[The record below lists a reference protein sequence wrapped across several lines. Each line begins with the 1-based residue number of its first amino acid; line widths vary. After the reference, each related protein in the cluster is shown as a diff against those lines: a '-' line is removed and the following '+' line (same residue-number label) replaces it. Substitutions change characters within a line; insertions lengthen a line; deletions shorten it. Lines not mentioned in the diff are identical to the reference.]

1 VLAGLT
7 LAVPGALALAALV
20 PLIWWLHRARPHGEP
35 LEVASLVLFRQQSG
49 SPPSIEPR
57 PADRPDRAW
66 IRRALLV
73 LALTGSL
80 TGMREPTRTPP
91 VVVWIDSSPS
101 MQTRERGATR
111 LQTALAN
118 LDRELA
124 GRGVREV
131 TLRSLGRADLALR
144 ERVPFDARRVA
155 LRMPAGA
162 PILPE
167 PAALDRSAEHWLV
180 TDGTDEAVFRWLS
193 VAPLAHVVPAGIL
206 TENDA
211 VTLLAYRPSLLGN
224 GCGDAIVTVYDAG
237 LSTSRRRLDLTA
249 PPCAATGSSASAP
262 PAYTDLTLQ
271 AGQTQTLHFSV
282 GRPPLRI
289 EASLTPA
296 DALPDDDRLALEV
309 TRPLTERVAVDPAC
323 GRGLEAAVQAD
334 PAVVAAPPQDAQ
346 LLVDCSLRW
355 PDSALP
361 RLIVHPAALPQALLW
376 PLRWHWRPGPR
387 AEGRVLSSPAG
398 RPLAVLRP
406 GPPRTLATV
415 LDLQDGELA
424 ARSEY
429 PLLVASL
436 LDATAG
442 EVLTERL
449 LHTAHAPADAR
460 IAPDTA
466 ALARWQRAHRGSRAP
481 LAAHG
486 SVDLTPAMLSLSVL
500 LAVWE
505 LAAAAR
511 ALVAV
516 RRYYSG
522 AAP

>member
-73 LALTGSL
+73 LALAGSL
-80 TGMREPTRTPP
+80 AGVHELTRMPP
-91 VVVWIDSSPS
+91 VVAWIDSSPS
-101 MQTRERGATR
+101 MQTREHGTTR
-111 LQTALAN
+111 LQTALAD

-124 GRGVREV
+124 GRGVTAV
-131 TLRSLGRADLALR
+131 TLRSLAQADLTLR

-155 LRMPAGA
+155 LRMPTGA
-162 PILPE
+162 PIFPE
-167 PAALDRSAEHWLV
+167 AAALDRSAEHWLV
-180 TDGTDEAVFRWLS
+180 TDGTDDAVFRWLS
-193 VAPLAHVVPAGIL
+193 AAPVAHIVPAGIL
-206 TENDA
+206 TENAA

-224 GCGDAIVTVYDAG
+224 GCGDAIVTVYNAG
-237 LSTSRRRLDLTA
+237 RAASRRRLDLTA
-249 PPCAATGSSASAP
+249 PPCAAAGSSSSAP
-262 PAYTDLTLQ
+262 PTHTDLTLQ
-271 AGQTQTLHFSV
+271 AGQTQTLHFTV
-282 GRPPLRI
+282 GPPPLRI
-289 EASLTPA
+289 EASLAPA
-296 DALPDDDRLALEV
+296 DALPDDDRLVLEV

-334 PAVVAAPPQDAQ
+334 PAVVAAPPRDAQ

-355 PDSALP
+355 RDSALP
-361 RLIVHPAALPQALLW
+361 RLIVRPAAGPQALVW
-376 PLRWHWRPGPR
+376 PLRWHWRSGPR
-387 AEGRVLSSPAG
+387 AEGRVVSGPAG

-406 GPPRTLATV
+406 GPPRTLETV
-415 LDLQDGELA
+415 LDLQDGEAA

-442 EVLTERL
+442 EVLTQRL
-449 LHTAHAPADAR
+449 VHAAHAPADAR

-466 ALARWQRAHRGSRAP
+466 ALARWQRAHRGPRTP
-481 LAAHG
+481 LASHA
-486 SVDLTPAMLSLSVL
+486 SVDLTPAMLTLAVL

-505 LAAAAR
+505 LAVAAR
-511 ALVAV
+511 ALAAV

-522 AAP
+522 APP